1 MSIADIL
8 LLLLLAFGAYGGYQ
22 KGLILEVIS
31 LLALVLGVIGGIRL
45 LHWGM
50 DLLGS
55 AYDGFGPLLPLLAFL
70 FIFVLIIVAVS
81 LIGQVLKKVIDWT
94 PLGVV
99 DNIAGAAIGV
109 LKWALGLS
117 ILMLITAQLNMDLPA
132 RLTKD
137 SVIYPHIAG
146 VAPMVFE
153 WISYLFPAFGQMLT
167 SLQEYLLELVR

>member
-1 MSIADIL
+1 MSIADIV

-31 LLALVLGVIGGIRL
+31 LLALVLGVIGGIKL

-55 AYDGFGPLLPLLAFL
+55 AYDGFGPMLPLLSFL
-70 FIFVLIIVAVS
+70 FIFTLIIVAVS
-81 LIGQVLKKVIDWT
+81 LIGQMLKKVIDWT

-99 DNIAGAAIGV
+99 DNIAGAAIGA

-117 ILMLITAQLNMDLPA
+117 ILILIFGQLNLELPNH
-132 RLTKD
+132 LTD
-137 SVIYPHIAG
+137 NSVIYPRIAA
-146 VAPMVFE
+146 VAPTVFE
-153 WISYLFPAFGQMLT
+153 WISFLFPAFGQMLT